1 MRRTYEQRRNKIVE
15 LINAI
20 PGLSCRMPSGAFYVM
35 MNIRDIQG
43 KLFNGRPLDNSTAIA
58 EALLEH
64 AHVAVVPGAAFMAE
78 GYCRLSYATST
89 QNIIEGMRRVAAF
102 IEELNAQNA

>member
-1 MRRTYEQRRNKIVE
+1 MLFRSN
-15 LINAI
+15 
-20 PGLSCRMPSGAFYVM
+20 
-35 MNIRDIQG
+35 G
-43 KLFNGRPLDNSTAIA
+43 KPLDDSTAIA

-78 GYCRLSYATST
+78 GYCRMSYATSME
-89 QNIIEGMRRVAAF
+89 NIEEGMRRIAAF